1 MDKENENTKI
11 KEKDLL
17 FIEKEFSQTEKPLS
31 LHELTRKLVY
41 QKTSSQLAQQV
52 KKYDPYCKY
61 EVGDLIYKEY
71 NEPLMMSSKGVELF
85 KGRVVLKVVNKIDY
99 KDFNCEML
107 EVDYSGGRLFR
118 KHIDYMKKT
127 KTQVLLPSNLE
138 RKGRAPETIK
148 KEEDPR
154 FDELPM
160 ADKDIKKLEKNL
172 KSALSKSPQFFSWN
186 DYWQLKEK
194 KTKIE
199 EEKIKEIEKHLLETK
214 HSVETEELVTQF
226 FDLKPNQ
233 DKFLLF
239 CLSLNNILE
248 KKYKKNFIYVSPHN
262 WGKWHLR
269 QTLNSFLEDSPL
281 SAPKAKLPRFEQE
294 KKTTS
299 VREYPLKIY
308 LTWREILSGGLKIPN
323 SYNKELSKSREY
335 VFTDAEGE
343 GNYTVY
349 YYPSSNFFLGLKDF
363 YESNNVPQGASLTL
377 DKENSSHFSFWLKR
391 SKKKLS
397 VTKITYN
404 PGEDKFSDSDEEV
417 FTFSLPNKI
426 IHLEIE
432 TLKKLF
438 SFYNQR
444 NELGLRELLILI
456 FKNFGL
462 GEDKFSLHYLR
473 AYHLVDMLRQTT
485 EEDVETTL
493 LNSSE
498 FIKSEKKKG
507 IFFYQVKVR
516 AEEEEEVEATPEIPP
531 EAEPEEKVEEVP
543 PEAPPEEIV
552 PLAFKEEIKEEV
564 RVEAPAEAQKI
575 EIKEPSEVE
584 KPLPPKREK
593 ELKKRRP
600 KIKAEGEKVFRR
612 RKGEKRFIEERIE
625 LEESEQEALAAI
637 KAKEKKEEEERL
649 EPRPKEKKKEY
660 KPLVSE
666 EPLFGVFA
674 EKLKTAL
681 DKKKKKK

>member
-11 KEKDLL
+11 IKKDLL

-31 LHELTRKLVY
+31 LNELTKKLIY
-41 QKTSSQLAQQV
+41 KKTSSQLAQQV
-52 KKYDPYCKY
+52 KKYDPYCNY
-61 EVGDLIYKEY
+61 EVGDLIYKKY
-71 NEPLMMSSKGVELF
+71 DEPLMVSSKGVEF
-85 KGRVVLKVVNKIDY
+85 FEGRVVLKIVNKIDY
-99 KDFNCEML
+99 KNFNCEML
-107 EVDYSGGRLFR
+107 EVDYSGGGPFR

-127 KTQVLLPSNLE
+127 KTQVLLPSNID
-138 RKGRAPETIK
+138 RKAQAPETME

-160 ADKDIKKLEKNL
+160 TDKDIKKLEKNL
-172 KSALSKSPQFFSWN
+172 KSALSKSPQFFNWN

-194 KTKIE
+194 KTTIE

-214 HSVETEELVTQF
+214 QSAETEELVTQF
-226 FDLKPNQ
+226 FGLKPSQ

-239 CLSLNNILE
+239 CLSLNDILE
-248 KKYKKNFIYVSPHN
+248 KKYKKIFIYVSSHN
-262 WGKWHLR
+262 WGKWDLR

-281 SAPKAKLPRFEQE
+281 SAPKAKLPHFEHE

-308 LTWREILSGGLKIPN
+308 LTWREILSGGLKISK

-335 VFTDAEGE
+335 IFTDTEGE
-343 GNYTVY
+343 KDYTVY

-377 DKENSSHFSFWLKR
+377 EKDNSSHFCFWLKR

-397 VTKITYN
+397 VAKITYN
-404 PGEDKFSDSDEEV
+404 PGEDIFSDSGEEV

-426 IHLEIE
+426 IHLERE

-438 SFYNQR
+438 SLYNQR
-444 NELGLRELLILI
+444 NDLGLQELLILI

-462 GEDKFSLHYLR
+462 GEDRFSLHYLR
-473 AYHLVDMLRQTT
+473 AYHLVDILRQTT

-507 IFFYQVKVR
+507 IFFYQEKVKV
-516 AEEEEEVEATPEIPP
+516 EAPLEIPS
-531 EAEPEEKVEEVP
+531 EAEPEEKIEEVP

-552 PLAFKEEIKEEV
+552 PPAFKEERKEEV

-600 KIKAEGEKVFRR
+600 KITAEGEKVFRR
-612 RKGEKRFIEERIE
+612 RKGEKRLIEERIE
-625 LEESEQEALAAI
+625 LEESEQEALIAL

-660 KPLVSE
+660 KPFVSE
-666 EPLFGVFA
+666 EPVFGIFA

-681 DKKKKKK
+681 DKKKKEKKKK

>member
-127 KTQVLLPSNLE
+127 KTQVLLPCNLE
-138 RKGRAPETIK
+138 RKGLAPETIK

-377 DKENSSHFSFWLKR
+377 DRENSSHFSFWLKR

-516 AEEEEEVEATPEIPP
+516 GEEEEEVEAIPEIPP

>member
-41 QKTSSQLAQQV
+41 KKTSSQLAQQV

-127 KTQVLLPSNLE
+127 KTQVLLPCNLE
-138 RKGRAPETIK
+138 RKGLAPETIK

-294 KKTTS
+294 KKITS

-308 LTWREILSGGLKIPN
+308 LTWREILSGGLKIPK

-343 GNYTVY
+343 RNYTLY

-516 AEEEEEVEATPEIPP
+516 EEEEEEVEAPPEIPP

-637 KAKEKKEEEERL
+637 KAKEKKEEEEKL

-666 EPLFGVFA
+666 EPVFGIFA